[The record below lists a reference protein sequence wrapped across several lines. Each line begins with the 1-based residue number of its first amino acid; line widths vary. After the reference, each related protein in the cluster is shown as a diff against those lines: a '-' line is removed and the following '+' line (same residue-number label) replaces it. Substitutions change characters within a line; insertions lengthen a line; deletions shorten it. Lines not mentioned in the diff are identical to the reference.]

1 MNSTLYVYVGSI
13 SKKTMNNIQFDLYA
27 QGLIQNSKLRVAKK
41 AALESKGVWR
51 HAPLENL
58 DINVFK
64 FYYNAIEYRVFD
76 YAT

>member
-41 AALESKGVWR
+41 AASESKGVWG
-51 HAPLENL
+51 HAPSGNL
-58 DINVFK
+58 GVNVLNFG
-64 FYYNAIEYRVFD
+64 
-76 YAT
+76 